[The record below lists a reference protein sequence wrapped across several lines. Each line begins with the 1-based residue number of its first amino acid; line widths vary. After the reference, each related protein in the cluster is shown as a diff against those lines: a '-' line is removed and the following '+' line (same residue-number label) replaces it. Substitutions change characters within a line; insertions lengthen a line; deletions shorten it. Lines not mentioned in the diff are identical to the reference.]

1 MNIICLYM
9 MSTHFYKS
17 EKAFAVNEAIIYVT
31 IENTQVSYNV
41 LKSSF
46 KQNNQTSNKR

>member
-1 MNIICLYM
+1 MNIICLHDVN
-9 MSTHFYKS
+9 TFFKS

-31 IENTQVSYNV
+31 IENTQVTYNV